1 MFAPVFLYGLLVG
14 AAYAGILR
22 LIRHRDMAVSL
33 VTVFGWT
40 SLYLFERSW
49 AKTIGL
55 AGTLLIYATA
65 VTMMFDRLSL
75 SAGPAGEDGPA
86 LIDLPEV

>member
-1 MFAPVFLYGLLVG
+1 MFAPVFLYGLFIG
-14 AAYAGILR
+14 AAYAGMLR
-22 LIRHRDMAVSL
+22 IIHHRDIAVSL

-65 VTMMFDRLSL
+65 VAMMFDRLCL
-75 SAGPAGEDGPA
+75 STVPAGEDDPA